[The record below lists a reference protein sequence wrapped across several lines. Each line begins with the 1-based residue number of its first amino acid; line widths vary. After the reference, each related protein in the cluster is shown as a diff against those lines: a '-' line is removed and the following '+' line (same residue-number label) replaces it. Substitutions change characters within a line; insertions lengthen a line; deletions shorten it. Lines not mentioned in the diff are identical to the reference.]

1 MKKSDYEYDED
12 DYNLDPSLV
21 DWSKPSSDLFWCVWK
36 RNNYKN
42 DNETG
47 ATWLFQEEN
56 DTLYA
61 IFEET
66 RGRHSQDWNC
76 NLDYYQT
83 PIFSGV
89 FAHEGLLRQFRV
101 FKDELFEK
109 ARNKKYI
116 RIAGYSLGGGIA
128 QIAYWYLKTLFPT
141 KDIIGFNFEGP
152 RALWLK
158 NKADRKLFKENFYN
172 IKSHNDIVI
181 HSPAHIM
188 IAPFFRVYVSMFP
201 KFGIR
206 FRWTGKFE
214 LSFWRYY
221 GKSVWIG
228 KLWKFIP
235 YPHEP
240 FEILKNLDRKYNTHC
255 SFCIYSLTIQTLA
268 GF

>member
-1 MKKSDYEYDED
+1 MCKQDYEYDDE
-12 DYNLDPSLV
+12 DYNLDPNKV
-21 DWSKPSSDLFWCVWK
+21 NWEKTSSDLFWCVWK

-42 DNETG
+42 DDATG
-47 ATWLFQEEN
+47 ATWFLQKTD
-56 DTLYA
+56 DTLYL
-61 IFEET
+61 ILEET
-66 RGRHSQDWNC
+66 RGRHSKDWNC

-83 PIFSGV
+83 EIVVGV
-89 FAHEGLLRQFRV
+89 KAHEGLMKQFRV
-101 FKDELFEK
+101 FRDEFLEACADAHK
-109 ARNKKYI
+109 I

-128 QIAYWYLKTLFPT
+128 QIAYWYAKTLFGKK
-141 KDIIGFNFEGP
+141 KDIKAYNFEGP
-152 RALWLK
+152 RAVWLT
-158 NKADRKLFKENFYN
+158 KEHKHDLDGMIN
-172 IKSHNDIVI
+172 IMSHNDLVV
-181 HSPAHIM
+181 HSPCHIM

-255 SFCIYSLTIQTLA
+255 SFCIYKMKVI
-268 GF
+268 